1 MKAFATRPVVPA
13 LPGFEQI
20 ARVWDT
26 HHNIWLAKIHPGDTC
41 VTASTE
47 GVTTVLG
54 SCVSACIRDL
64 RTGVGGMNHFML
76 PPDTGRGADDQVRYG
91 VDVMERLVDA
101 VLTHGCGERSRLE
114 LKLVGG
120 SRLKPTAQ
128 DTGRRAIE
136 FVRQFA
142 SARGMTLAA
151 EDVGG
156 VQGRE
161 VIYWPGTGQLR
172 IRKLRGIEALVAQR
186 EREYG
191 ESLHGGRTADA
202 GSGVG

>member
-26 HHNIWLAKIHPGDTC
+26 HHNIWLAKIHPGEMC

-76 PPDTGRGADDQVRYG
+76 PPGTGLGADDHERYG

-120 SRLKPTAQ
+120 SRLRPTAP
-128 DTGRRAIE
+128 DTGRRVIE
-136 FVRQFA
+136 FAHQFA
-142 SARGMTLAA
+142 LARRMPLVA

-156 VQGRE
+156 VYGRE

-172 IRKLRGIEALVAQR
+172 IRKLRGLEALVAQR

-191 ESLHGGRTADA
+191 VSLQGSRAGDA
-202 GSGVG
+202 ESGVG